1 MKEVTAEEFDRIFDE
16 GKEDMTEYLDLS
28 TIYRGNNPVKRVN
41 VDFPL
46 WMIDALDRE
55 ASRVGVARQAIIK
68 MWIDER
74 LSQERLAQLNQP
86 AAA

>member
-1 MKEVTAEEFDRIFDE
+1 MKTVTAEEFDRIFDE

-28 TIYRGNNPVKRVN
+28 TLQRASDLVKRVN

-55 ASRVGVARQAIIK
+55 ASRIGVARQAIIK

-74 LSQERLAQLNQP
+74 LSQQNQP
-86 AAA
+86 IAA

>member
-1 MKEVTAEEFDRIFDE
+1 MKTVTAEEFDRIFDE
-16 GKEDMTEYLDLS
+16 GVEDMGEYLDLS

-74 LSQERLAQLNQP
+74 LSQISQP